1 MGLSSCV
8 CVGSDLNQGS
18 HGITVAWCANVLV
31 VINHSSRDRCSA
43 VRPQQNQ
50 SNQFENGVALTNLQ
64 WWSRVICFSPS
75 RFGWTA
81 HCRLANHHWNSYY
94 CRLLALS
101 HVCLVVMHSSQRCP
115 LVLSWPPAWGY
126 NHSKLVVSMS
136 TEKLQWKDLSLDEI
150 ELVLQTEEVTGEP
163 EDYEYIRQD
172 GKLRV
177 FSGDSIVDVD
187 INEMKTAWSLMSIL
201 TRRLNVVTSSF
212 ADAWFKI

>member
-1 MGLSSCV
+1 M
-8 CVGSDLNQGS
+8 
-18 HGITVAWCANVLV
+18 
-31 VINHSSRDRCSA
+31 
-43 VRPQQNQ
+43 
-50 SNQFENGVALTNLQ
+50 
-64 WWSRVICFSPS
+64 
-75 RFGWTA
+75 
-81 HCRLANHHWNSYY
+81 
-94 CRLLALS
+94 
-101 HVCLVVMHSSQRCP
+101 
-115 LVLSWPPAWGY
+115 
-126 NHSKLVVSMS
+126 VSMS

-212 ADAWFKI
+212 ADAWFEI